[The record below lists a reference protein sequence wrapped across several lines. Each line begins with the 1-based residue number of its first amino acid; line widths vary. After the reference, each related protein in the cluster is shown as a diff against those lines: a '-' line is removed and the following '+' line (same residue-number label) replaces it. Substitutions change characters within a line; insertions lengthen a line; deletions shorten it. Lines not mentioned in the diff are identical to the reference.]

1 MNEWSN
7 FTFGATLG
15 FSTTLALLV
24 QWYRYRHLLKAK
36 LSDATF
42 NQKSITSDIF
52 RPKELRNI
60 KLDIELIVDSHIEI
74 IKRGFKSNEIELS
87 NLYLEKKSLIKNS
100 SDLAK
105 IYIDQ
110 EKPERTT

>member
-1 MNEWSN
+1 MTEWSN
-7 FTFGATLG
+7 FTFGASLG

-42 NQKSITSDIF
+42 NQGNITWDIF
-52 RPKELRNI
+52 RPEEMRNI
-60 KLDIELIVDSHIEI
+60 KLDTDLMVDAHIEI
-74 IKRGFKSNEIELS
+74 IKRGFKSNEDSLTKI
-87 NLYLEKKSLIKNS
+87 YLTNKSLIKNS
-100 SDLAK
+100 SDLAR

-110 EKPERTT
+110 EKPERIP